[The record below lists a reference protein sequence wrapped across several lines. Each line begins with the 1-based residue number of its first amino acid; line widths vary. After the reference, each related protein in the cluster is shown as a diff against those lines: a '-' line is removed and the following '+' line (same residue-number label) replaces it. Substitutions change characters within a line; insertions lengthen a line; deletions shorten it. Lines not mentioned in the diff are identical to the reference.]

1 MRLLLI
7 EDHPQFSDYVKTC
20 MEIEGFTVDA
30 CATIDEADAAASS
43 VDYDAVILDLGLPD
57 GDGMTLLK
65 SWRSRKM
72 ITPVL
77 ILSARDG
84 VDDRVQG
91 LNAGADDYVQKPV
104 AREELVARIHALLR
118 RPERYLGEILSA
130 GNITFDSKAR
140 EVRIDDVSV
149 LMPRREM
156 TVLELLL
163 RRLGRVIPK
172 TVFEDNIYGFGEEV
186 TSNCVEV
193 HISRLRKR
201 LTKANATV
209 HIQTRR
215 GVGYLIVE
223 D

>member
-7 EDHPQFSDYVKTC
+7 EDHPQFSEYVKAC
-20 MEIEGFTVDA
+20 MEMEGFTVDS
-30 CATIDEADAAASS
+30 CATLVDADAAASS

-57 GDGMTLLK
+57 GDGMILLK

-72 ITPVL
+72 TTPVL

-84 VDDRVQG
+84 VADRVQG

-104 AREELVARIHALLR
+104 NRKELVARIHALLR
-118 RPERYLGEILSA
+118 RPEWYLGEPLSV
-130 GNITFDSKAR
+130 GNVTLDSKAR
-140 EVRIDDVSV
+140 EVRIGDVTV

-156 TVLELLL
+156 TVLELLM
-163 RRLGRVIPK
+163 RRQGRVIPK
-172 TVFEDNIYGFGEEV
+172 TVFDENIYGFGEEV

-201 LTKANATV
+201 LAQANATV
-209 HIQTRR
+209 HIQTQR
-215 GVGYLIVE
+215 GVGYLIAE
-223 D
+223 E

>member
-1 MRLLLI
+1 MV
-7 EDHPQFSDYVKTC
+7 EDHLMFSDYVKTC
-20 MEIEGFTVDA
+20 MEIDGFTVDV
-30 CATIDEADAAASS
+30 CATIEEGEAAAYS
-43 VDYDAVILDLGLPD
+43 VDYDVVILDLGLPD

-65 SWRSRKM
+65 SWRSRK
-72 ITPVL
+72 ITTPVL

-104 AREELVARIHALLR
+104 DRKELVARIHALLR
-118 RPERYLGEILSA
+118 RPEMYLGETLSIGNVIL
-130 GNITFDSKAR
+130 DSKAR
-140 EVRIDDVSV
+140 EVCIGDQPV
-149 LMPRREM
+149 LMPRREI

-163 RRLGRVIPK
+163 RRQGRVIPK
-172 TVFEDNIYGFGEEV
+172 TVFEDTIYGFGEEV

-201 LTKANATV
+201 LAKANATV
-209 HIQTRR
+209 HIQTQR
-215 GVGYLIVE
+215 GVGYLIAE

>member
-7 EDHPQFSDYVKTC
+7 EDHAQFSDYVKTC
-20 MEIEGFTVDA
+20 MELEGFTVDA
-30 CATIDEADAAASS
+30 CATLDEADAAATS

-57 GDGMTLLK
+57 GDGMVLLS

-72 ITPVL
+72 TMPVL

-84 VDDRVQG
+84 VEDRVKG
-91 LNAGADDYVQKPV
+91 LNAGADDYVQKPID
-104 AREELVARIHALLR
+104 RKELVARIHALLR
-118 RPERYLGEILSA
+118 RPEWYLGEILSV
-130 GNITFDSKAR
+130 GNVTLDSKAR
-140 EVRIDDVSV
+140 EVRIGDVSV

-156 TVLELLL
+156 TVLELLMP
-163 RRLGRVIPK
+163 RLGRVIPK
-172 TVFEDNIYGFGEEV
+172 TVFEDKIYGFGEEV

-201 LTKANATV
+201 LANSNATIR
-209 HIQTRR
+209 IQTQR
-215 GVGYLIVE
+215 GVGYLIAE

>member
-7 EDHPQFSDYVKTC
+7 EDHPQFSDYVKSC

-30 CATIDEADAAASS
+30 CATIDDADAAASS

-72 ITPVL
+72 TTPVL

-104 AREELVARIHALLR
+104 ARKELVARIHALLR
-118 RPERYLGEILSA
+118 RPEWYLGEILSA
-130 GNITFDSKAR
+130 GNVTLDSKAR
-140 EVRIDDVSV
+140 EVSIGDVSV

-163 RRLGRVIPK
+163 RRWGRVIPK
-172 TVFEDNIYGFGEEV
+172 SVFEDKIYGFGEEV
-186 TSNCVEV
+186 TSNCIEV

-201 LTKANATV
+201 LAKANATV

>member
-1 MRLLLI
+1 MRILLI
-7 EDHPQFSDYVKTC
+7 EDHPQFSEYVKTC

-30 CATIDEADAAASS
+30 CATLDEGDAAAFS
-43 VDYDAVILDLGLPD
+43 VDYDVVILDLGLPD

-72 ITPVL
+72 TTPVL

-91 LNAGADDYVQKPV
+91 LDAGADDYVQKPV
-104 AREELVARIHALLR
+104 DRKELVARIRALLR
-118 RPERYLGEILSA
+118 RPQRYLGETLSV
-130 GNITFDSKAR
+130 GNVTLDAKAR
-140 EVRIDDVSV
+140 EVLIGDVSV
-149 LMPRREM
+149 LVPRREM

-163 RRLGRVIPK
+163 RRRGRVIPK
-172 TVFEDNIYGFGEEV
+172 AVFEDTIYGFGEEV

-201 LTKANATV
+201 LAKANASV
-209 HIQTRR
+209 RIQTQR
-215 GVGYLIVE
+215 GVGYLIAE

>member
-7 EDHPQFSDYVKTC
+7 EDHYQFAEFVKTC

-30 CATIDEADAAASS
+30 CATIDDADAAAAS

-72 ITPVL
+72 TTPIL

-104 AREELVARIHALLR
+104 DRKELVARIHALLR
-118 RPERYLGEILSA
+118 RPEWYLGEILSA
-130 GNITFDSKAR
+130 GNVTLDSKAR
-140 EVRIDDVSV
+140 EVCIGDVSV
-149 LMPRREM
+149 LVPRREIA
-156 TVLELLL
+156 VLELLL
-163 RRLGRVIPK
+163 RRRGRVIPK
-172 TVFEDNIYGFGEEV
+172 TVFEDNIYGFGKEI

-201 LTKANATV
+201 LAKANATAR
-209 HIQTRR
+209 IQTQR
-215 GVGYLIVE
+215 GVGYLIAE